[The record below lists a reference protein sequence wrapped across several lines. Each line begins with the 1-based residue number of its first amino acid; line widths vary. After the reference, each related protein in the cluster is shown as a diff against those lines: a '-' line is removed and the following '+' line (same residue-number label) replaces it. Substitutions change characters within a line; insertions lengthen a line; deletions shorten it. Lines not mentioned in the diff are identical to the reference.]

1 MEKELLNDFIRYVK
15 VSTQSD
21 DMSTSTPSTLRQ
33 LDLAKIL
40 LKELKDL
47 GLEALLD
54 EYGRVY
60 ASLEGNPNYDVIG
73 LCSHM
78 DTALECSGENVKPQI
93 ISNYDLSDIKLGESG
108 YILSPK
114 EFPYLNKLK
123 GKTIITTS
131 GDTLLGGDDKAGVAI
146 IMNTIKELIKIDK
159 DKRHPMRILFT
170 PDEEIGRGP
179 EHFNTKLFNA
189 KYAYTVDGDN
199 PSYISIENFNA
210 ASIDVTILGKSIHPG
225 DAKDIMVNSILVA
238 HSFMDKLPKDMI
250 PAKTSGRE
258 GFNHIVYINGEVE
271 KTTLSYILRNHDKK
285 ILESQIEDF
294 KNAKEET
301 LKEYKNA
308 KIDLDIK
315 HQYENM
321 YEIIKDHQ
329 EAKIKIEEVYN
340 RLNIKYEY
348 VPIRGGTD
356 GARFSF
362 LGVPTPNLGTG
373 SYNHHGRFEYA
384 VLEEMVELVKICKE
398 IFLIK

>member
-1 MEKELLNDFIRYVK
+1 
-15 VSTQSD
+15 
-21 DMSTSTPSTLRQ
+21 
-33 LDLAKIL
+33 
-40 LKELKDL
+40 
-47 GLEALLD
+47 
-54 EYGRVY
+54 
-60 ASLEGNPNYDVIG
+60 
-73 LCSHM
+73 
-78 DTALECSGENVKPQI
+78 
-93 ISNYDLSDIKLGESG
+93 
-108 YILSPK
+108 
-114 EFPYLNKLK
+114 
-123 GKTIITTS
+123 
-131 GDTLLGGDDKAGVAI
+131 
-146 IMNTIKELIKIDK
+146 
-159 DKRHPMRILFT
+159 
-170 PDEEIGRGP
+170 
-179 EHFNTKLFNA
+179 
-189 KYAYTVDGDN
+189 
-199 PSYISIENFNA
+199 
-210 ASIDVTILGKSIHPG
+210 
-225 DAKDIMVNSILVA
+225 MVNSILVA

-250 PAKTSGRE
+250 PSKTSGRE

-294 KNAKEET
+294 KLAKEKT